1 MVQAVRN
8 GSVDALILDEPFLRY
23 TALMACDVQV
33 VGSLFLPSDY
43 VMGINPN
50 LDLVRMRAGYRTFV
64 GYRTARWFSPI
75 NYN

>member
-1 MVQAVRN
+1 MIQAVRN

-23 TALMACDVQV
+23 TALMSCDVKM

-50 LDLVRMRAGYRTFV
+50 LDPVRERGW
-64 GYRTARWFSPI
+64 G
-75 NYN
+75 